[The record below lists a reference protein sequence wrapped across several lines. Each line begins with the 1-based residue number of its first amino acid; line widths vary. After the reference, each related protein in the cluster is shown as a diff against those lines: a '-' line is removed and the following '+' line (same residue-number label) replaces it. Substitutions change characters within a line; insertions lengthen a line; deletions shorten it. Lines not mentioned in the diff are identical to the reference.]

1 MTAGRILLGLTQ
13 SPWVPEPWRTLRP
26 VLHWWQTGFRPEK
39 VSKNWKARN
48 VKKRRVD
55 ELLRETAGELAEGNK
70 LLTEK
75 KQAKKKAKSKL
86 ARKNAERS
94 AELIEET
101 VKSIA
106 AHRKLLKREA
116 ADDPSGKSSPD

>member
-1 MTAGRILLGLTQ
+1 LVAAPILTGAGVRRREEGA
-13 SPWVPEPWRTLRP
+13 E
-26 VLHWWQTGFRPEK
+26 
-39 VSKNWKARN
+39 
-48 VKKRRVD
+48 VKKRKVD
-55 ELLRETAGELAEGNK
+55 QLLRETAVELAEGNE

-75 KQAKKKAKSKL
+75 KQAKKKAKSRL
-86 ARKNAERS
+86 ARRNAERS
-94 AELIEET
+94 AELIEAT